1 MGTPL
6 QGLLVVALEQA
17 VAAPFCTQRL
27 VEAGARVIKIER
39 AEGDF
44 ARRYESS
51 VLGESGYFV
60 WLNRDKESIVLDL
73 EDQPDRDLLDRM
85 IRKADVFVQSLAP
98 GAARRYGLGPDGLR
112 ERNPTLITCDIS
124 GYGSSGPLSGAK
136 AYDLLIQAESGLA
149 SVTGRPEGP
158 GRVGVSVCDI
168 ATGLYAYAGILQALF
183 ERTRT
188 GKGTHVSASLFE
200 SMTDW
205 MTVPLLHYAHGGAV
219 PQRLGLRHP
228 SIAPYGAYSTTDGE
242 VMLAVQN
249 EREWK
254 RLCDVVLNDEGL
266 TSDPRFASNENRV
279 TNRDALDVEINLR
292 LNAISK
298 QDALELL
305 SKADIASASVNTVED
320 VWNHPQLRLGRA
332 TTAGGGVTMPVSALS
347 PATDGP
353 VADLGSV
360 PRLDEDGP
368 SIREEF
374 S

>member
-73 EDQPDRDLLDRM
+73 KDQPDRDLLDRM

-124 GYGSSGPLSGAK
+124 GYGSSGPLSEAK

-168 ATGLYAYAGILQALF
+168 AAGMYAYAGILQALF

-188 GKGTHVSASLFE
+188 GKGTHVSASLFK

-266 TSDPRFASNENRV
+266 SSDPRFASNENRV

-332 TTAGGGVTMPVSALS
+332 TTPGGEVTMPVSALS
-347 PATDGP
+347 EATEGPA
-353 VADLGSV
+353 ADLGRV
-360 PRLDEDGP
+360 PRLDESGP
-368 SIREEF
+368 SIRKEF
-374 S
+374 A